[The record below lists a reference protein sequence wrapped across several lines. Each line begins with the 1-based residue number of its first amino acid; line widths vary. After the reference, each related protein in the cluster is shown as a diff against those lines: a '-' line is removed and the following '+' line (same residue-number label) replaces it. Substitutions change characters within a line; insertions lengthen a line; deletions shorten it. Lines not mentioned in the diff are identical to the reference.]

1 MDPAFLALAQQCAPA
16 APAETLAAIAQVESG
31 LNPYAIRLNSMRPGS
46 SGVVRQP
53 TTLAEA
59 ATKAKALMAAGNDV
73 DFGLMGLPA
82 NILSSYST
90 TIEQA
95 FDPCVS
101 LQIAATRLRLYAKR
115 AEQRGLSKP
124 KAEEEAIA
132 AYFGDGDAEVGR
144 DVGYL
149 ARVMR
154 ARASL
159 QGRLATLT
167 ITPSERLLPSRQGDM
182 AEPVKSVP
190 AGPRDAARP
199 VPARAKTEPA
209 DTEFQDIAEAP
220 SWDVYGNIQQR
231 STTLL
236 VFGRSSQK

>member
-1 MDPAFLALAQQCAPA
+1 MDPAFLALAQQCAHS
-16 APAETLAAIAQVESG
+16 APAEILAAIAQVESG

-46 SGVVRQP
+46 PGVVRQP
-53 TTLAEA
+53 TTLGEA
-59 ATKAKALMAAGNDV
+59 ATKAKALLASGNDI
-73 DFGLMGLPA
+73 DIGLMGLPA
-82 NILSSYST
+82 NVLSSYGT

-95 FDPCVS
+95 LDPCVS
-101 LQIAATRLRLYAKR
+101 LKIAATRLRLYAKR

-144 DVGYL
+144 EVGYL
-149 ARVMR
+149 ARVTR
-154 ARASL
+154 ARAAL
-159 QGRLATLT
+159 QGRVATLT

-190 AGPRDAARP
+190 AGPRDTARS
-199 VPARAKTEPA
+199 VPAWTKPEPA
-209 DTEFQDIAEAP
+209 DIEIQDLAETP
-220 SWDVYGNIQQR
+220 SWDVYGNLQQR

-236 VFGRSSQK
+236 VFGRSGQK